1 VIKDQSFID
10 MIYKVLRCKCRT
22 NVGNIR
28 SLTSGIPQGS
38 VLRPILF
45 NIFFND
51 FDYAILEIIKSCDKE
66 KKINQNFKYTK
77 TTQKLKVNTNF
88 NIPALLD
95 VNENLKKVKY
105 IRYADNF
112 LIGIVGSKENCSVI
126 RNHIIVLLE
135 DEFKLNHNLK
145 KLKISHAIKDGTEFL
160 GHKIFI
166 SDVSNQKK
174 KYISRND
181 HKVLTRVISRLMTNA
196 PIEKI
201 ISKLALNGFCKASG
215 KPIPLGKFIHKPLH
229 EIIRSYKKLE
239 YSLLDFYS
247 LASNYDRFVSKIHY
261 ILKYSCA
268 LTFASKLKLKTLKKV
283 FNKFGRNLIVYSDN
297 KKVIECY
304 PTPSY
309 SKPKKF
315 IETKSSKILFQ
326 RISLP
331 LNK

>member
-10 MIYKVLRCKCRT
+10 MIYKVLRCKYRT
-22 NVGNIR
+22 GVGNTC
-28 SLTSGIPQGS
+28 SLTMGIPQGS

-51 FDYAILEIIKSCDKE
+51 FDYAILEIIKSFDKE
-66 KKINQNFKYTK
+66 KKINQNLKYIK

-88 NIPALLD
+88 NIPALLNVD
-95 VNENLKKVKY
+95 ENLKKMKY

-112 LIGIVGSKENCSVI
+112 LIGIVGSKENCTI
-126 RNHIIVLLE
+126 ILNRIIVLLE
-135 DEFKLNHNLK
+135 NEFKLNNNLK
-145 KLKISHAIKDGTEFL
+145 KFKISHAIKDGTEFL

-174 KYISRND
+174 KYTNRNN
-181 HKVLTRVISRLMTNA
+181 HKVLTRVVSRLMTNA

-201 ISKLALNGFCKASG
+201 INKLALNGFCKASG
-215 KPIPLGKFIHKPLH
+215 KPIQVGRLIHKPLH

-239 YSLLDFYS
+239 CSLLDFYS
-247 LASNYDRFVSKIHY
+247 LASNYGRFVSKIHY

-283 FNKFGRNLIVYSDN
+283 FNKFGRNLIVYSTN
-297 KKVIECY
+297 KKVIEWY
-304 PTPSY
+304 PIPSY

-315 IETKSSKILFQ
+315 IEIKGSKILFQ
-326 RISLP
+326 RILLP
-331 LNK
+331 SNK